1 MKMNDITNQFAA
13 EDIEKNKVVAGLS
26 YFGILFFLPLVAA
39 PDSRFGKFH
48 ANQALVLL
56 LAGVVG
62 AISLGIISVVLT
74 LIWWR
79 LALLS
84 SVLYTVFGLAL
95 TAVAIIGLVNAFQ
108 GKAKELPLISKINI
122 IKY

>member
-1 MKMNDITNQFAA
+1 MNDITNQFAA

-84 SVLYTVFGLAL
+84 SVL
-95 TAVAIIGLVNAFQ
+95 
-108 GKAKELPLISKINI
+108 
-122 IKY
+122 

>member
-1 MKMNDITNQFAA
+1 MNDITNQFSV

-39 PDSRFGKFH
+39 PESRFGKFH

-56 LAGVVG
+56 LAGAVG
-62 AISLGIISVVLT
+62 AISLGIVSAVLT

-79 LALLS
+79 LALIINL
-84 SVLYTVFGLAL
+84 LYTLFGLAL
-95 TAVAIIGLVNAFQ
+95 AVVAIIGLVNAFQ
-108 GKAKELPLISKINI
+108 GKAMELPLINKIKI
-122 IKY
+122 INY

>member
-62 AISLGIISVVLT
+62 AIALGIVSLLLT

-79 LALLS
+79 LVFLS
-84 SVLYTVFGLAL
+84 SVLYTVFYIAI
-95 TAVAIIGLVNAFQ
+95 AVVAIIGLINAFQ

>member
-1 MKMNDITNQFAA
+1 MNDITNQFAA

-122 IKY
+122 INY

>member
-1 MKMNDITNQFAA
+1 MNDITNQFAA

>member
-1 MKMNDITNQFAA
+1 MNDITNQFAA
-13 EDIEKNKVVAGLS
+13 EDIERNKVVAGLS

>member
-1 MKMNDITNQFAA
+1 MNDITNQFAA
-13 EDIEKNKVVAGLS
+13 EDIERNKVVAGLS

-95 TAVAIIGLVNAFQ
+95 TAVAIIGLVNAF
-108 GKAKELPLISKINI
+108 
-122 IKY
+122 

>member
-1 MKMNDITNQFAA
+1 MNDITNQFAA

-62 AISLGIISVVLT
+62 AISLGIISAVLT
-74 LIWWR
+74 FLIWWR

>member
-1 MKMNDITNQFAA
+1 MNDITNQFSV

-39 PDSRFGKFH
+39 PESRFGKFH
-48 ANQALVLL
+48 ANQALILL

-62 AISLGIISVVLT
+62 AISLGIVSAVLT

-79 LALLS
+79 LALITNL
-84 SVLYTVFGLAL
+84 LYTLFGLAL
-95 TAVAIIGLVNAFQ
+95 AVVAIIGLVNAFQ
-108 GKAKELPLISKINI
+108 GKAMELPLINKIKI
-122 IKY
+122 INY